1 MNQLS
6 EDEMIIRKQKYN
18 YSFLLVLIVY
28 TISGCRVQYVAD
40 YDDNIRNDIISIAE
54 GIDMVYTLLLETPEA
69 DRTYES
75 FKEDYLDI
83 EVSLRSL
90 LMKNKIRPLNEES
103 TRQTEIA
110 LELWLEDKEAH
121 KEDDTVSDFIINQH
135 RSQFQRIFIAMAI
148 GESVKEE

>member
-1 MNQLS
+1 LNQLS

-18 YSFLLVLIVY
+18 YWFILVLIVY

-54 GIDMVYTLLLETPEA
+54 EIDMFYTLLLETTEA

>member
-1 MNQLS
+1 
-6 EDEMIIRKQKYN
+6 MIIRKQKYN
-18 YSFLLVLIVY
+18 YWFILVLIVY

-54 GIDMVYTLLLETPEA
+54 EIDMFYTLLLETPEA

-103 TRQTEIA
+103 TRQTELA
-110 LELWLEDKEAH
+110 LELWLEDKETH

>member
-1 MNQLS
+1 
-6 EDEMIIRKQKYN
+6 MIIRKQKYN
-18 YSFLLVLIVY
+18 YWFILVLIVY

-54 GIDMVYTLLLETPEA
+54 EIDMFYTLLLETPEA

-103 TRQTEIA
+103 TRQTELA

>member
-1 MNQLS
+1 LNQLS

-18 YSFLLVLIVY
+18 YWFILVLIVY

-54 GIDMVYTLLLETPEA
+54 EIDMFYTLLLETPEA

-103 TRQTEIA
+103 TRQTELA
-110 LELWLEDKEAH
+110 LELWLEDKETH

>member
-1 MNQLS
+1 
-6 EDEMIIRKQKYN
+6 MIIRKQKYN
-18 YSFLLVLIVY
+18 YWFILVLIVY

-54 GIDMVYTLLLETPEA
+54 EIDMFYTLLLETTEA

-103 TRQTEIA
+103 TRQTELA

>member
-1 MNQLS
+1 
-6 EDEMIIRKQKYN
+6 MIIRKQKYN
-18 YSFLLVLIVY
+18 YWFMLVLIVY

-54 GIDMVYTLLLETPEA
+54 EIDMFYTLLLETPEA

-121 KEDDTVSDFIINQH
+121 KEDDTVSDFIVNQH

>member
-1 MNQLS
+1 LNQLS

-18 YSFLLVLIVY
+18 YWFILVLIVY

-54 GIDMVYTLLLETPEA
+54 EIDMFYTLLLETTEA

-103 TRQTEIA
+103 TRQTELA

>member
-1 MNQLS
+1 LNQLS

-18 YSFLLVLIVY
+18 YWFILVLIVY

-54 GIDMVYTLLLETPEA
+54 EIDMFYTLLLETTEA

-90 LMKNKIRPLNEES
+90 LMQNKIRPLNEES

-110 LELWLEDKEAH
+110 LELWLEDKEVH

>member
-1 MNQLS
+1 
-6 EDEMIIRKQKYN
+6 MIIRKQKYN
-18 YSFLLVLIVY
+18 YWFILVLIVY

-54 GIDMVYTLLLETPEA
+54 EIDMFYTLLLETPEA

>member
-1 MNQLS
+1 
-6 EDEMIIRKQKYN
+6 MIIRKQKYN
-18 YSFLLVLIVY
+18 YWFILVLIVY

-54 GIDMVYTLLLETPEA
+54 EIDMFYTLLLETTEA

-90 LMKNKIRPLNEES
+90 LMQNKIRPLNEES

>member
-1 MNQLS
+1 
-6 EDEMIIRKQKYN
+6 MIIRKQKYN
-18 YSFLLVLIVY
+18 YWFILVLIVY

-54 GIDMVYTLLLETPEA
+54 EIDMFYTLLLETTEA